1 MRPQEQFE
9 KETGK
14 KPMEAVEGHGERA
27 FASRDYQLW
36 LESKVK
42 SLVIQSD
49 SKSFC
54 ECSFPMIRRD
64 PKTQTGYCF
73 AMIRRDPKTQKAYC
87 LQCEKEIRGSNHG

>member
-14 KPMEAVEGHGERA
+14 KPLEDVVGHGERA
-27 FASRDYQLW
+27 FASLDYQLW

-42 SLVIQSD
+42 S
-49 SKSFC
+49 
-54 ECSFPMIRRD
+54 SFPMIRRD